1 MIGPG
6 ITLQILGIIVIQE
19 RGVPCLTNQ
28 YFIECPELL
37 TTDSTG
43 STDPGPVVQMI
54 CQLRKLR
61 YLTFGGAEAAAY
73 FFGPLAPPH
82 DGVETCSKVIMAPQV
97 VDFFHLEIF

>member
-43 STDPGPVVQMI
+43 SADPGPVVQMI

-61 YLTFGGAEAAAY
+61 YLTFGG
-73 FFGPLAPPH
+73 APPH